1 MSMPVFLDSCSYD
14 HMPNGS
20 LNEWANFYHPNTFE
34 FEANAFFPLFWLL
47 LFQQDNIKSA
57 KYIDDY
63 DIEFKQGQLN
73 REEYFEDFEDM
84 AQSSYPYF
92 INSQQQALENLSK
105 RKTGFLK
112 IFGEH
117 FSESYSQFQDII
129 QEHYPQY
136 ILLRTNG
143 LDLGENSEE
152 EFKSELKHYENLEYE
167 ANEDDLTY
175 WNTIQKDMSR
185 YQDLNYFLQG
195 VNYSKTEYDSSE
207 DFEDLT
213 YSTSDYIY
221 KDLPNY
227 VYWIFGIIIAIPT
240 IYVWRTSHSN
250 LYAFLTFALFAAIFS
265 VIAIKLTKNK

>member
-20 LNEWANFYHPNTFE
+20 LNEWASFYHPNTFE
-34 FEANAFFPLFWLL
+34 LEANAFFPLFWLL
-47 LFQQDNIKSA
+47 LFSQENIKHA
-57 KYIDDY
+57 RYIDDY
-63 DIEFKQGQLN
+63 DIDDE
-73 REEYFEDFEDM
+73 
-84 AQSSYPYF
+84 QSSIERDECLDDFGDNTFPYF
-92 INSQQQALENLSK
+92 IVSQMNALNNLQK
-105 RKTGFLK
+105 RKTSFLK
-112 IFGEH
+112 IFGEN

-152 EFKSELKHYENLEYE
+152 EFKSELKHYENLEHE
-167 ANEDDLTY
+167 VNEDDLTY

-195 VNYSKTEYDSSE
+195 VNYSKTEHDSSE

-227 VYWIFGIIIAIPT
+227 VYWIFGIIIAVPT
-240 IYVWRTSHSN
+240 IYVWRTTHSN